1 MSPLE
6 IRAALSLASI
16 FALRMLGLFLILPVF
31 AIHAKTLPGY
41 DIALVGWVLGI
52 YGLTQGCLQI
62 PFGMASDRFGRKPVI
77 IFGLVLFAVGSFVA
91 AMPGDI
97 WTAMIGRAIQG
108 AGAISAAVT
117 AFLSDLTREENRT
130 KAMALIGAS
139 IGLTFALSLVG
150 APLLYAAIGMDGIFT
165 LTGVLA
171 LAAICV
177 VAWLVPSAGE
187 ALHAPAAD
195 VVRPTLRAIVAD
207 GELLRLNL
215 GIFSLHLVQMAMFVV
230 VPMALVESGGLAVA
244 AHWKVYLP
252 VVLLSFAVMMPP
264 IIWGEK
270 RGKSR
275 VVLLGAVALMA
286 LVQLAFIGGVRHFGW
301 VVFLLFAFFVAFNV
315 LEAMLPSLVSR
326 VAPAAGK
333 GAALGVYNT
342 TQALGLS
349 AGGVVGG
356 LLVKYSGVESVF
368 VFGAAMMFLWFIAA
382 FSMREPQ
389 KRQLPAS
396 ANSRE
401 GELSHGVSQ

>member
-77 IFGLVLFAVGSFVA
+77 IFGLVLFAAGSFVA

-150 APLLYAAIGMDGIFT
+150 APVLYAAIGMDGIFT
-165 LTGVLA
+165 LTGALA

-177 VAWLVPSAGE
+177 VVWLVPSAVE

-195 VVRPTLRAIVAD
+195 VVRPTLRSIVAD

-230 VPMALVESGGLAVA
+230 VPMALVEFGGLAVT

-270 RGKSR
+270 RGRSR

-286 LVQLAFIGGVRHFGW
+286 LVQLTFIGGVRHFGW
-301 VVFLLFAFFVAFNV
+301 VVFLLFTFFVAFNV

-326 VAPAAGK
+326 VAPPAGK